1 MIVSVAGIC
10 GVRVLWINTMFV
22 WFRHPL
28 TIFFAY
34 GASWTITFIVQAIL
48 YRRVQKQMGEKWKAE
63 KNALPEGELAKSSV

>member
-10 GVRVLWINTMFV
+10 GVRILWINTMFV

-34 GASWTITFIVQAIL
+34 AASWSIAFVFQFIL
-48 YRRVQKQMGEKWKAE
+48 YQRLRKKIGREWAMAEGIKQDAE
-63 KNALPEGELAKSSV
+63 